1 MDLKL
6 NELQHLLKNFFD
18 FDPKENYF
26 SLKVKELVTVGF
38 KITIANVIDS
48 DAYDVNPNVVI
59 VRKLFA
65 IILVKILSF

>member
-26 SLKVKELVTVGF
+26 SLKVKELVAVGF
-38 KITIANVIDS
+38 KITIANVIGS

>member
-26 SLKVKELVTVGF
+26 SLNVKELVTVGF
-38 KITIANVIDS
+38 KITIANVIGS

>member
-38 KITIANVIDS
+38 KITIANVIGS